1 MASLEVVVDV
11 PEHSNAPNSEWRK
24 WSPREA
30 GVKCWQVH
38 IHNNHE
44 VDDKFGYAADA
55 GDVWEPIHE
64 VGCVGSKV
72 HCGRESQFNEQYW
85 LEHVPWNTGVVQAS
99 VNGDIERLS

>member
-55 GDVWEPIHE
+55 GDV
-64 VGCVGSKV
+64 
-72 HCGRESQFNEQYW
+72 
-85 LEHVPWNTGVVQAS
+85 PWNTGVVQAS